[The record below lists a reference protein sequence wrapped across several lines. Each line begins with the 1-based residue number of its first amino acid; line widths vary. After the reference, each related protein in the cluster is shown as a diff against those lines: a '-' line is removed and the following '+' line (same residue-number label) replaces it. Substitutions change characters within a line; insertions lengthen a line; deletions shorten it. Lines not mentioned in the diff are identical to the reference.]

1 MAKSIIY
8 FCDRCGKKYTDK
20 ELLPFGDSQV
30 SVLYS
35 DKNSSRHNDLC
46 PICQKALRG
55 WMKYVPKQ
63 DDNNTWRKT
72 EDGWFDFYINT
83 KTGEKKFELE
93 DGDILVE

>member
-1 MAKSIIY
+1 
-8 FCDRCGKKYTDK
+8 
-20 ELLPFGDSQV
+20 
-30 SVLYS
+30 
-35 DKNSSRHNDLC
+35 
-46 PICQKALRG
+46 
-55 WMKYVPKQ
+55 MKYVPKQ